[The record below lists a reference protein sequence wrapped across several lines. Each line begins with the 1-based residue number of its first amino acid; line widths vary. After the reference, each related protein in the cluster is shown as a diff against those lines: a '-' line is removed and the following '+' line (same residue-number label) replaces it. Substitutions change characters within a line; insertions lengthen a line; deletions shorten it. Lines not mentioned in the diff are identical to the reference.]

1 MNLVLQ
7 KAEQGY
13 ISENSVG
20 EDVLSRMKS
29 TSHWRAGLV
38 VSCLNLFFFLLLGVA
53 CVYFFRRHFYV
64 LSECQEYLCEGDLNC
79 CWLAAF

>member
-1 MNLVLQ
+1 MRTFCIFFQRFRYLEAYQVNLLLQ

-13 ISENSVG
+13 LSENSVH

-38 VSCLNLFFFLLLGVA
+38 VSFPNH
-53 CVYFFRRHFYV
+53 VYFI
-64 LSECQEYLCEGDLNC
+64 G
-79 CWLAAF
+79 WLFAMG

>member
-1 MNLVLQ
+1 MRAFCIFFQRYRYPEAYQVNLLLQ
-7 KAEQGY
+7 KAELGC

-38 VSCLNLFFFLLLGVA
+38 VSYLNHFPLLLW
-53 CVYFFRRHFYV
+53 
-64 LSECQEYLCEGDLNC
+64 C
-79 CWLAAF
+79 CL